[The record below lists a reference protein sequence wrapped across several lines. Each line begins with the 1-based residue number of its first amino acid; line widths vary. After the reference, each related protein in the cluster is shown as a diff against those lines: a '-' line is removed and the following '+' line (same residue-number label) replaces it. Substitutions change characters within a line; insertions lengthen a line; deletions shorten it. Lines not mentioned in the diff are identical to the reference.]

1 MKKLLSL
8 ALTLLLLAIAPA
20 VSAEAA
26 EPADLADGVETLAL
40 DNGIS
45 LTYNKYDFK
54 VDVDENG
61 NVTGLYLG
69 ETPAPVGFSIE
80 AAAGTDAEAYMTAAA
95 AAHSAEL
102 CRIAAFDEGNEWLSF
117 DYSTEAPEE
126 YTCQVTVYARNFD
139 GGCYIVTA
147 YCCYES
153 DAEQEAETDEE
164 VSEVH
169 VQLEQLLDSLR
180 FTK

>member
-20 VSAEAA
+20 VSAE
-26 EPADLADGVETLAL
+26 DLADGIETLAL

-45 LTYNKYDFK
+45 LTYSKYDFK

-61 NVTGLYLG
+61 NVTCLYLG

-80 AAAGTDAEAYMTAAA
+80 VAAGTDAEAYMTTAA

-102 CRIAAFDEGNEWLSF
+102 CRIAAFDEENEWLSF

-126 YTCQVTVYARNFD
+126 YTGQVTVYARNFD
-139 GGCYIVTA
+139 DGCYIVTA
-147 YCCYES
+147 YCYYES
-153 DAEQEAETDEE
+153 NAEQEAETDEE
-164 VSEVH
+164 ALDGH
-169 VQLEQLLDSLR
+169 VQLEQILDSLN